1 MKSIWKLQD
10 AKARFSQIVDEAVKN
25 GPQYV
30 TRHGAETVVIVSV
43 DEYEELM
50 SSRPSFKEFLL
61 SCPKSSLELDLTR
74 RKDFP
79 RGVEL

>member
-30 TRHGAETVVIVSV
+30 TRHGTETVVIVSV
-43 DEYEELM
+43 DEYEELK
-50 SSRPSFKEFLL
+50 SSRPPFNAFLL
-61 SCPKSSLELDLTR
+61 SCPKPSLELDLTR
-74 RKDFP
+74 QKDLP